1 MVMTDVL
8 RPGNVGGLRV
18 VKAAQQAPNI
28 NMLIYGDPGVGKTR
42 LAGSADQVP
51 ELRPVLFVDVE
62 GGTLTLRDLFPEV
75 DVVRVT
81 NWNELQVIYD
91 ELHAGIHS
99 YRTVVIDSLTELQT
113 FNMEQLI
120 KNKHDEDPDTD
131 EDIATLRDWQRS
143 GTQVRKFIRA
153 YRDLPLTTIFT
164 ALMKS
169 DKDKLTSRVAK
180 KPSLPG
186 KMADQVA
193 GMFDLVAYMY
203 KKSIETNE
211 GVEERRLLLT
221 AATETITAKDRSGK
235 LPTVMPDPT
244 MRDMYNIMIK
254 GAAK

>member
-1 MVMTDVL
+1 MTDVL
-8 RPGNVGGLRV
+8 RPGNVGGLQI
-18 VKAAQQAPNI
+18 VKAAKQAPNI

-42 LAGSADQVP
+42 LAGSADGVP
-51 ELRPVLFVDVE
+51 ELRPVLFVDIE
-62 GGTLTLRDLFPEV
+62 GGTLTLRDVFPDC

-81 NWNELQVIYD
+81 SWPELQSIYNELY
-91 ELHAGIHS
+91 AGVHS
-99 YRTVVIDSLTELQT
+99 YRTVVIDSLTELQA

-120 KNKHDEDPDTD
+120 KNKTDEDPDVD

-153 YRDLPLTTIFT
+153 YRDLPITTIFT

-169 DKDKLTSRVAK
+169 DKDKLSSKVAK

-221 AATETITAKDRSGK
+221 QATETITAKDRSGK
-235 LPTVMPDPT
+235 LPAVLQEPT
-244 MRDMYNIMIK
+244 MKEMYDMMIK
-254 GAAK
+254 GAKK

>member
-1 MVMTDVL
+1 VTDVL
-8 RPGNVGGLRV
+8 RPGNLGGLQIL
-18 VKAAQQAPNI
+18 KAAKQAPNI

-42 LAGSADQVP
+42 LAGSADAVP

-62 GGTLTLRDLFPEV
+62 GGTLTLRDVYPDC

-81 NWNELQVIYD
+81 NWPELQAIYD
-91 ELHAGIHS
+91 ELRAGLHS
-99 YRTVVIDSLTELQT
+99 YRTVVIDSLTELQQ

-120 KNKHDEDPDTD
+120 LNKSAEDPDTD

-153 YRDLPLTTIFT
+153 YRDLPITTIFT
-164 ALMKS
+164 ALLKN
-169 DKDKLTSRVAK
+169 DKDKLSSKVSK

-203 KKSIETNE
+203 KKSIETSD

-235 LPTVMPDPT
+235 LPTVMPEPT
-244 MRDMYNIMIK
+244 MLDMYNIMIK
-254 GAAK
+254 GVKK